1 MDGQQFA
8 LVAAAEEG
16 RAATAH
22 KLLLAVQQ
30 KGGVWSVVTTGVV
43 RVSAMLTGR

>member
-1 MDGQQFA
+1 MFELAFGKRVLRGMDGQQFA

-30 KGGVWSVVTTGVV
+30 KGEVGT
-43 RVSAMLTGR
+43 RD